1 MHFIHLFTHL
11 TSPHLTSPHP
21 LTHSLTPHAF
31 NSAQVQSVPCR
42 YGLVYPGLGWVIWRS
57 KEYLPESIVFH
68 VNYLG
73 SDQASVTL
81 NFSRGAGMIVAQYY
95 QVPPPFL
102 FSDMEADTEAASV
115 LGPSQLVAV
124 LRTHAETAG

>member
-1 MHFIHLFTHL
+1 MVLCFDFRKFAKVNHPMDFTS
-11 TSPHLTSPHP
+11 SPW
-21 LTHSLTPHAF
+21 
-31 NSAQVQSVPCR
+31 QSDGR

-81 NFSRGAGMIVAQYY
+81 NFSRGAGMIIAQYY
-95 QVPPPFL
+95 QVRL
-102 FSDMEADTEAASV
+102 LSLE
-115 LGPSQLVAV
+115 
-124 LRTHAETAG
+124 

>member
-1 MHFIHLFTHL
+1 M
-11 TSPHLTSPHP
+11 
-21 LTHSLTPHAF
+21 
-31 NSAQVQSVPCR
+31 
-42 YGLVYPGLGWVIWRS
+42 YPGLGWVIWRS

-81 NFSRGAGMIVAQYY
+81 NFSRGAGMIIAQYY

-102 FSDMEADTEAASV
+102 FSFLEAASI
-115 LGPSQLVAV
+115 LRPSQHMAV
-124 LRTHAETAG
+124 LKTHMETMG

>member
-1 MHFIHLFTHL
+1 MDNKLCCP
-11 TSPHLTSPHP
+11 SPH
-21 LTHSLTPHAF
+21 
-31 NSAQVQSVPCR
+31 CR

-81 NFSRGAGMIVAQYY
+81 NFSRGAGMIIAQYY
-95 QVPPPFL
+95 QVCHPCA
-102 FSDMEADTEAASV
+102 SHDMIMLTGKRCKRKS
-115 LGPSQLVAV
+115 
-124 LRTHAETAG
+124 LRCQGL

>member
-1 MHFIHLFTHL
+1 MLHSVSALCFPAQKMRGGQSCA
-11 TSPHLTSPHP
+11 SPPP
-21 LTHSLTPHAF
+21 L
-31 NSAQVQSVPCR
+31 CR

-81 NFSRGAGMIVAQYY
+81 NFSRGAGMIIAQYY
-95 QVPPPFL
+95 QVCHP
-102 FSDMEADTEAASV
+102 SV
-115 LGPSQLVAV
+115 HMITGQNAKRKVCTV
-124 LRTHAETAG
+124 KGRIENVRT

>member
-1 MHFIHLFTHL
+1 MAGLSDPTVSKSVSSSSRYLRVPVTISQFTI
-11 TSPHLTSPHP
+11 SPFTLSPFH
-21 LTHSLTPHAF
+21 HI
-31 NSAQVQSVPCR
+31 NPCR

-81 NFSRGAGMIVAQYY
+81 NFSRGAGMIIAQYY
-95 QVPPPFL
+95 QVHI
-102 FSDMEADTEAASV
+102 A
-115 LGPSQLVAV
+115 GLV
-124 LRTHAETAG
+124 

>member
-1 MHFIHLFTHL
+1 MSILRL
-11 TSPHLTSPHP
+11 V
-21 LTHSLTPHAF
+21 A
-31 NSAQVQSVPCR
+31 ACR

-81 NFSRGAGMIVAQYY
+81 NFSRGAGMIIAQYY
-95 QVPPPFL
+95 QVWVSHQMQCL
-102 FSDMEADTEAASV
+102 QSTM
-115 LGPSQLVAV
+115 
-124 LRTHAETAG
+124 

>member
-1 MHFIHLFTHL
+1 MLLNTLNNGRTYFQKQGMN
-11 TSPHLTSPHP
+11 PPHP
-21 LTHSLTPHAF
+21 PR
-31 NSAQVQSVPCR
+31 PRCR

-81 NFSRGAGMIVAQYY
+81 NFSRGAGMIIAQYY
-95 QVPPPFL
+95 QVIL
-102 FSDMEADTEAASV
+102 IIA
-115 LGPSQLVAV
+115 
-124 LRTHAETAG
+124 

>member
-1 MHFIHLFTHL
+1 M
-11 TSPHLTSPHP
+11 
-21 LTHSLTPHAF
+21 
-31 NSAQVQSVPCR
+31 
-42 YGLVYPGLGWVIWRS
+42 YPGLGWVIWRS

>member
-1 MHFIHLFTHL
+1 MHGL
-11 TSPHLTSPHP
+11 TVLWCTTK
-21 LTHSLTPHAF
+21 LL
-31 NSAQVQSVPCR
+31 NSHICDMPSDTGKVRLR

-81 NFSRGAGMIVAQYY
+81 NFSRGAGMIIAQYY
-95 QVPPPFL
+95 QVRYAIPVSCIML
-102 FSDMEADTEAASV
+102 K
-115 LGPSQLVAV
+115 
-124 LRTHAETAG
+124 

>member
-1 MHFIHLFTHL
+1 MTMELCPACRL
-11 TSPHLTSPHP
+11 
-21 LTHSLTPHAF
+21 
-31 NSAQVQSVPCR
+31 CR

-81 NFSRGAGMIVAQYY
+81 NFSRGAGMIIAQYY
-95 QVPPPFL
+95 QVCY
-102 FSDMEADTEAASV
+102 SRA
-115 LGPSQLVAV
+115 
-124 LRTHAETAG
+124 

>member
-1 MHFIHLFTHL
+1 MCAL
-11 TSPHLTSPHP
+11 
-21 LTHSLTPHAF
+21 
-31 NSAQVQSVPCR
+31 QVWV
-42 YGLVYPGLGWVIWRS
+42 GVPGLGWVIWRS

-81 NFSRGAGMIVAQYY
+81 NFSRGAGMIIAQYY

-102 FSDMEADTEAASV
+102 FSDMEAASI
-115 LGPSQLVAV
+115 LCPFHMWQSS
-124 LRTHAETAG
+124 